1 MNIPL
6 SPVNLILD
14 FSGHI
19 HNLGDLQ
26 TRLGLAGHNLQS
38 ILQAA
43 WRRWDTSMAE
53 HLIGDYALAIQDE
66 TQRLTYL
73 ARDALGVKPLYYRVD
88 NGRLSHGFS
97 IPELRRRCPLPVTP
111 DMDWAAAYMLNLSFS
126 QTETAYKEIYKLAP
140 GHWLTCNAD
149 GHVRIQRYH
158 EWRDDAPTATK
169 RDPRWVEAYREVLE
183 EAIRCRMDPDAPMGT
198 ENSGGIDSATITA
211 YLAHFLGEPGDRL
224 HSFGFAFCEQEPA
237 YILETSQASRIVH
250 NYIVTTWMV
259 DDEVSLGLKALGY
272 PQEHPNST
280 GHIPF
285 YRECQ
290 QRGIHALFSG
300 FGGDEVVTHS
310 GHHLGKELLDGG
322 HYAALWNILPG
333 DPFKR
338 SLRLL
343 KFAALGRTNSAYNP
357 AFLKAWQ
364 QRWPHQLLRPEVAQR
379 LNLYERY
386 METARYD
393 APYRRINDFILQH
406 HLRRMQLTARL
417 EDCTLMSAAYG
428 VDYRWPLWDARLVQQ
443 YLSTPGIEKVGPKG
457 IGRYL
462 HRRAIDG
469 IVPKR
474 VAWKPKKDMGEN
486 YQLIN
491 NSMHIARM
499 NNLARQLDG
508 NLHPGLAELIDQ
520 NKFHQQV
527 KQMELTS
534 ANDIGTRLP
543 RRNINHIHW
552 LNRWLHDDNIL
563 G

>member
-1 MNIPL
+1 MNMPL

-38 ILQAA
+38 TLQAA
-43 WRRWDTSMAE
+43 WRRWGTSLAE

-73 ARDALGVKPLYYRVD
+73 ARDALGVKPLYYRID

-97 IPELRRRCPLPVTP
+97 IPELRRRCPLLATP

-126 QTETAYKEIYKLAP
+126 QTETAYKEIHKLAP
-140 GHWLTCNAD
+140 GHWLSCD
-149 GHVRIQRYH
+149 GEGHVRIQRYH

-224 HSFGFAFCEQEPA
+224 HSFGFAYCEQEPA

-250 NYIVTTWMV
+250 NYIVTTWDI
-259 DDEVSLGLKALGY
+259 DDEAVLLGLNTLGY

-280 GHIPF
+280 GHISF
-285 YRECQ
+285 YRECKL
-290 QRGIHALFSG
+290 RGIHALFSG
-300 FGGDEVVTHS
+300 FGGDEVVTNN
-310 GHHLGKELLDGG
+310 GHHLRWELLDSG
-322 HYAALWNILPG
+322 HYAELWNILPG
-333 DPFKR
+333 DPIKR
-338 SLRLL
+338 TLRLL
-343 KFAALGRTNSAYNP
+343 KTAAFGRANLT
-357 AFLKAWQ
+357 FLKAWK
-364 QRWPHQLLRPEVAQR
+364 QRWPHQLLRPEVVER

-386 METARYD
+386 RKAAHYD

-406 HLRRMQLTARL
+406 HLQRMQLTARL
-417 EDCTLMSAAYG
+417 EDCTLMAAAYG
-428 VDYRWPLWDARLVQQ
+428 VDYRWPLWDMRLVQQ
-443 YLSTPGIEKVGPKG
+443 YLSTPGIEKVGPNG

-462 HRRAIDG
+462 HRRAIAG

-474 VAWKPKKDMGEN
+474 VAWKPDKDMGKN
-486 YQLIN
+486 YQLKNMQIAA
-491 NSMHIARM
+491 ARM
-499 NNLARQLDG
+499 NNLARQLEG
-508 NLHPGLAELIDQ
+508 NLHPGLAELIDRD
-520 NKFHQQV
+520 KFREQIR
-527 KQMELTS
+527 QMELS
-534 ANDIGTRLP
+534 PANSICRLFM
-543 RRNINHIHW
+543 RNINYIHW
-552 LNRWLHDDNIL
+552 LNRWLYNDNIPN
-563 G
+563 

>member
-1 MNIPL
+1 MSHSPGNI
-6 SPVNLILD
+6 ILD

-26 TRLGLAGHNLQS
+26 TQLGLAGHNLQS
-38 ILQAA
+38 TLQAA
-43 WRRWDTSMAE
+43 WLRWGTSLAE
-53 HLIGDYALAIQDE
+53 HLVGDYALAIQDE

-73 ARDALGVKPLYYRVD
+73 ARDALGVKPLYYRID

-97 IPELRRRCPLPVTP
+97 IPELRRCCPLPVTA
-111 DMDWAAAYMLNLSFS
+111 DMDWAAAYMLKLSFS
-126 QTETAYKEIYKLAP
+126 QTETAYKEIHKLAP

-158 EWRDDAPTATK
+158 EWRDDAPAATK
-169 RDPRWVEAYREVLE
+169 RDPRWIEAYREVLE

-224 HSFGFAFCEQEPA
+224 HSFGFAYCEQEPA

-250 NYIVTTWMV
+250 NYILTRWMA
-259 DDEVSLGLKALGY
+259 DDEAVSLGLNTLGY

-280 GHIPF
+280 GHISF
-285 YRECQ
+285 YRECKL
-290 QRGIHALFSG
+290 RGIHALFSG

-310 GHHLGKELLDGG
+310 GHHLRKELLDGG

-333 DPFKR
+333 GPFKR

-343 KFAALGRTNSAYNP
+343 KTAALGRTNSAYTS
-357 AFLKAWQ
+357 AFLKACK
-364 QRWPHQLLRPEVAQR
+364 QRWPHQLLRPEVVLR

-406 HLRRMQLTARL
+406 HLQRMELTARL
-417 EDCTLMSAAYG
+417 EDCTLMASAYG
-428 VDYRWPLWDARLVQQ
+428 VDYRWPLWDSRLVQQ

-474 VAWKPKKDMGEN
+474 ITWKTEKDMGEN
-486 YQLIN
+486 YQLKNIN
-491 NSMHIARM
+491 RHIAQISE
-499 NNLARQLDG
+499 LGRQLDG
-508 NLHPGLAELIDQ
+508 NLHPGLAELIDRD
-520 NKFHQQV
+520 KFRQQI
-527 KQMELTS
+527 KQTELIP
-534 ANDIGTRLP
+534 ANDIRHRLSM
-543 RRNINHIHW
+543 RNISHIHW
-552 LNRWLHDDNIL
+552 LNRWLHHNDNIS